1 MIGQNW
7 YANANMLCKEIAE
20 RHSVPMFKVCA
31 VMSALSVNS
40 AWNSNQTTCRHYF
53 ATGEVRHFPA
63 VRERMAKIM
72 ACTCPVEVIPL
83 FGGLKTRS
91 FYLNLLNPTP
101 STENP
106 PVTIDRWMLRM
117 LENTE
122 IVTPKRYRSASRK
135 IYKIAKERGLHPVSC
150 QAVLWCEIRGSAA

>member
-1 MIGQNW
+1 MIGKDW
-7 YANANMLCKEIAE
+7 YHEANELCREIAE
-20 RHSVPMFKVCA
+20 RANVPLFKVCA

-40 AWNSNQTTCRHYF
+40 AWNSNQTTCRHFF

-63 VRERMAKIM
+63 VQLQIAKIM
-72 ACTCPVEVIPL
+72 SCKCPVEVVPL

-91 FYLNLLNPTP
+91 FYLNLLNPAP
-101 STENP
+101 STNTP

-117 LENTE
+117 LLNTE
-122 IVTPKRYRSASRK
+122 IVTPKRYAVASNK
-135 IYKIAKERGLHPVSC
+135 IYTIAKERGLHPVSC